1 MKKNLKLIML
11 LILLFIMSLSLFGC
25 GGAKKKPS
33 SDNGTGQQTGQEK
46 PAEDKEKKPE
56 NEEELKPQKKMTD
69 EEIEKIFEMKKESD
83 GLSIKKY
90 IDISETLKNITV
102 PGEYKGSKIKK
113 IEDDA
118 FFNQT
123 IESVDISGDV
133 EEIGYRAFYRCKNL
147 KKITLREGVKK
158 IGKNAF
164 YNTPIETLN
173 IPSSVETI
181 GDMAFNNCRSLKK
194 LTLNEGLKQIG
205 REAFEDAPL
214 EDLKTPSTVEKIS
227 DLAFAS
233 CESLKM
239 VTLNE
244 GLKEIGDS
252 AFRDTKIN
260 TITIPSTV
268 TLIRK
273 YAFLRSSITTI
284 NCKVTKSYVES
295 NEVNFAGLLEKKD
308 KINWVNG

>member
-25 GGAKKKPS
+25 GGAKKKHS

-46 PAEDKEKKPE
+46 PAEDKEKKHE

-69 EEIEKIFEMKKESD
+69 EEIAKIFEMQKESD
-83 GLSIKKY
+83 GWSIKKY
-90 IDISETLKNITV
+90 IDISGTPKNITV

-113 IEDDA
+113 IE
-118 FFNQT
+118 
-123 IESVDISGDV
+123 
-133 EEIGYRAFYRCKNL
+133 
-147 KKITLREGVKK
+147 
-158 IGKNAF
+158 
-164 YNTPIETLN
+164 
-173 IPSSVETI
+173 
-181 GDMAFNNCRSLKK
+181 
-194 LTLNEGLKQIG
+194 
-205 REAFEDAPL
+205 
-214 EDLKTPSTVEKIS
+214 
-227 DLAFAS
+227 
-233 CESLKM
+233 
-239 VTLNE
+239 
-244 GLKEIGDS
+244 DS

-295 NEVNFAGLLEKKD
+295 NEAKFAGLLEKKD

>member
-1 MKKNLKLIML
+1 
-11 LILLFIMSLSLFGC
+11 MSLSLFGC
-25 GGAKKKPS
+25 GGAKKKHS

-69 EEIEKIFEMKKESD
+69 EEIAKIFEMKKESD
-83 GLSIKKY
+83 GWSIKKY
-90 IDISETLKNITV
+90 IDISEILKNITV

-123 IESVDISGDV
+123 IESVDISGNV

-147 KKITLREGVKK
+147 KNITLREGVKK
-158 IGKNAF
+158 IG
-164 YNTPIETLN
+164 
-173 IPSSVETI
+173 
-181 GDMAFNNCRSLKK
+181 
-194 LTLNEGLKQIG
+194 
-205 REAFEDAPL
+205 REAFEDATL
-214 EDLKTPSTVEKIS
+214 EELKTPSTVEKIS
-227 DLAFAS
+227 DSAFAS

-268 TLIRK
+268 TLIRR

-295 NEVNFAGLLEKKD
+295 NEAKFAGLLEKKD